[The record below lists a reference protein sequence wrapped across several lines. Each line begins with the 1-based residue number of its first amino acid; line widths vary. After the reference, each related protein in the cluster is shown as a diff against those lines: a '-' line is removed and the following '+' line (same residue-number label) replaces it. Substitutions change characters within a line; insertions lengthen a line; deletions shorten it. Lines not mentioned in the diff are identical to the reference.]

1 MNIRRLMK
9 ISVFIVKNA
18 CECVPLK
25 VIRRYK
31 EKSTMKIAIVFDGLQ
46 IGGIERVGADYARI
60 LSELGHDV
68 TVVNLVPNL
77 KEMEKEFPKDCKWI
91 GFNYPRRI
99 VTEQYAQLVKKGF
112 WGTACYLVAM
122 LVMPVISYTLKR
134 KFKMIYHDS
143 EEFDLTI
150 AFSGHFNDLDFV
162 SREFIKSKKKMCWL
176 HGALYSYFLISYG
189 YMRLYEKIKNLIVL
203 VDDAQEEALSY
214 NKNLK
219 LNIHKLYNP
228 TFIKNREINCAH
240 VEELKQKYGKF
251 VLMVSRFEYPHKD
264 QYTVAKMLDIVRKKY
279 HEDLDLVFVGD
290 GPDEESV
297 KKYVITLS
305 QDTQEHIHFEGSRF
319 DVQDYYK
326 AAFLLVHASV
336 AGEGLPT
343 IMIEAMSYRLPM
355 VVTDSKTGPREIL
368 GENEYGLLC
377 RVKDPEDMANKVK
390 KIASD
395 PDLYNHYVLKSDER
409 IKDFS
414 PDVIKERLKSIL
426 EEVEEN

>member
-1 MNIRRLMK
+1 
-9 ISVFIVKNA
+9 
-18 CECVPLK
+18 
-25 VIRRYK
+25 
-31 EKSTMKIAIVFDGLQ
+31 MKIAMVFDGLQ

-60 LSELGHDV
+60 LSELGHDI
-68 TVVNLVPNL
+68 TVVNLMPNRT
-77 KEMEKEFPKDCKWI
+77 EMEKEFPKNCKWI
-91 GFNYPRRI
+91 RFVYPRR
-99 VTEQYAQLVKKGF
+99 VTAEQYAQLTKKGF
-112 WGTACYLVAM
+112 LGTGCYCAAM
-122 LVMPVISYTLKR
+122 LIMPIISFAYKM
-134 KFKMIYHDS
+134 KFKVNYPQN
-143 EEFDLTI
+143 EFDLTI

-162 SREFIKSKKKMCWL
+162 SRKFLKSKKKMCWL
-176 HGALYSYFLISYG
+176 HGALYSYFLISDG
-189 YMRLYEKIKNLIVL
+189 YIKLYEKIKNLIVL

-214 NKNLK
+214 NKGLE

-228 TFIKNREINCAH
+228 TFIKNREINSTH
-240 VEELKQKYGKF
+240 VEELNQKYGKF
-251 VLMVSRFEYPHKD
+251 VLMVSRFQYPHKD
-264 QYTVAKMLDIVRKKY
+264 QYTVAKMLDIVREKY

-297 KKYVITLS
+297 KKYVMTLS
-305 QDTQEHIHFEGSRF
+305 QDTQKHIHFEGNRF

-343 IMIEAMSYRLPM
+343 VMIEAMSYRLPM

-395 PDLYNHYVLKSDER
+395 SDLYNYYVLKSDER

-414 PDVIKERLKSIL
+414 PKVIKERLKSIL

>member
-1 MNIRRLMK
+1 
-9 ISVFIVKNA
+9 
-18 CECVPLK
+18 
-25 VIRRYK
+25 
-31 EKSTMKIAIVFDGLQ
+31 MKIAIVFDGLQ

-228 TFIKNREINCAH
+228 TFIKNSEINCAH